1 MAIKIFGFEFGKQP
15 QDPNLISPVR
25 SDAEAAIT
33 IESMPYGG
41 VQTFSLDL
49 DGIAQSENAAIDRYR
64 EISILPEVDRA
75 IEEIVGDAV
84 IGDNDRPPIT
94 LRMDYIDVPDKIKDK
109 IQQEFRNV
117 LQLLHFKTKGYDIFR
132 RWYVDGRIH
141 YYLVIDQ
148 ENPKNGIQ
156 EIRYI
161 DAKKIKRVR
170 ESIEDRPNRTD
181 LTPSEVLNK
190 KYIEYFIYSEAGIDG
205 KAGLGNNSP
214 IQNFGTKGQEN
225 SVKLTKD
232 SIAYCSSGIVDH
244 KNNIPMSHLQKAI
257 RPANNLRMMEDA
269 IVIYRITRAPER
281 RIFYIDVGNLQ
292 KGRAEQ
298 YMQQIMTKY
307 KNKLVYD
314 ATTGD
319 VRDDRRHLAMTEDF
333 WIPRREGSAGTQIDT
348 LPSGGALGELGD
360 VDYFKKKLYEALNVP
375 MSRFQDQPSMF
386 ASGTDVTRD
395 ELRFA
400 RFVSRLRAKFSELLE
415 DILGKQLV
423 LKNVMPLEYWDAI
436 KEGIIY
442 DFVEDNYFSE
452 QMQTQLLTNRINLAN
467 LAQPF
472 IGQFYSKDY
481 VYKKILMMDDDE
493 IKDMKKQI
501 KKEID
506 AGDIPDPNAPIDPA
520 TGQPMQP
527 GQQPGQMPGQQPN
540 QPPQF

>member
-1 MAIKIFGFEFGKQP
+1 MAMKIFGFEFGKKP
-15 QDPNLISPVR
+15 QDINLVTPVLA
-25 SDAEAAIT
+25 DAEASIT
-33 IESMPYGG
+33 IEGMPYGG
-41 VQTFSLDL
+41 VQTFALDL
-49 DGIAQSENAAIDRYR
+49 EGVAQSENAAIDKYR
-64 EISILPEVDRA
+64 EISNLPEVDRA
-75 IEEIVGDAV
+75 IEEIVSDAV

-94 LRMDYIDVPDKIKDK
+94 LRMDYLEIPDKIKDK
-109 IQQEFRNV
+109 IQDEFRNV
-117 LQLLHFKTKGYDIFR
+117 LQLLHFRTKGYDIFR
-132 RWYVDGRIH
+132 RWYVDGRI
-141 YYLVIDQ
+141 YYHIIIDQ
-148 ENPKNGIQ
+148 SNPKDGIQ
-156 EIRYI
+156 ELRYI
-161 DAKKIKRVR
+161 DAKKIKRIR
-170 ESIEDRPNRTD
+170 EAIDKPGHELSSREI
-181 LTPSEVLNK
+181 LTK
-190 KYIEYFIYSEAGIDG
+190 QYIEYFMYSE
-205 KAGLGNNSP
+205 KGLENKKSFTDTP
-214 IQNFGTKGQEN
+214 TTGQEG
-225 SVKLTKD
+225 SVKLAKD
-232 SIAYCSSGIVDH
+232 SVAYCSSGILDH

-386 ASGTDVTRD
+386 GSGTDITRD

-423 LKNVMPLEYWDAI
+423 LKNVMPMEYWESI
-436 KEGIIY
+436 KEGIVY

-501 KKEID
+501 KKEIA

-520 TGQPMQP
+520 TGMPLQP
-527 GQQPGQMPGQQPN
+527 GQQPGQAPGQPN
-540 QPPQF
+540 PNNLTPQF